1 MKKEFFEELMNAYE
15 KRQYQDIVKWENQS
29 PNIAAQAANIALK
42 PISWVVGAVIPQKA
56 IQGALTASN
65 WLAESIT
72 DKKDIL
78 RDGGVR
84 IIENLQHK
92 DLELSDKL
100 ANNVHNWANGIA
112 VTEGGA
118 AGFFGLPGMVI
129 DIPALITLSL
139 RTIHKIGL
147 CYGFECKTNADKQF
161 VYGIMSAAGSNTV
174 KEKGVAVATLQMMSV
189 TIAKETWKRISEKAL
204 ENKFGVDAAIMAIKS
219 LAKQLGINITKRK
232 AAQAVP
238 VIGAGVAAAMNLAFI
253 NDVAWAARRS
263 FQQRWLIVNGKV
275 DIRE

>member
-1 MKKEFFEELMNAYE
+1 MKKRVFKELMNAYE
-15 KRQYQDIVKWENQS
+15 EGQYQEIVKWEKQS
-29 PNIAAQAANIALK
+29 PNIAAQAINVALK
-42 PISWVVGAVIPQKA
+42 PVSWVVGAVIPQKA
-56 IQGALTASN
+56 IEGALTASN
-65 WLAESIT
+65 WLAESMT
-72 DKKDIL
+72 DKKDLL
-78 RDGGVR
+78 RDGGVQ

-92 DLELSDKL
+92 DLELSDKM
-100 ANNVHNWANGIA
+100 ANSVHNWADVI
-112 VTEGGA
+112 VTAEGGG

-147 CYGFECKTNADKQF
+147 CYGFECKTNADK
-161 VYGIMSAAGSNTV
+161 MTMAGV
-174 KEKGVAVATLQMMSV
+174 LKEKSVAVATLQMMSV
-189 TIAKETWKRISEKAL
+189 TIAKTTWKRISERAL
-204 ENKFGVDAAIMAIKS
+204 ENKFGVDAAIMAIRT

-238 VIGAGVAAAMNLAFI
+238 FIGAGVAAAMNLAFM

-275 DIRE
+275 DIQE